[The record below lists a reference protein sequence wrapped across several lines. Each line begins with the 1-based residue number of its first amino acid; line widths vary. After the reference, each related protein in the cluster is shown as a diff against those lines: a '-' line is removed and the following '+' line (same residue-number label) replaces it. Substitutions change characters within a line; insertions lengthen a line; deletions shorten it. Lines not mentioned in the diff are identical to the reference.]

1 MNGTL
6 LAPRPYNKHDQLL
19 QDFVKEQELKNLE
32 SLQHTFF
39 HHSGKSSSQIDY
51 ILSTE
56 IDVLSNLEISGKDAE
71 NTSSHVKVSALLLD
85 QISEGTVK
93 TKINSARLIKKL
105 KWEKADRKT
114 YVQTLES
121 ELVKYKHTDTKSTEQ
136 RLTDLTTVIHTATD
150 SAVPSAVIKLKGP
163 KRKASPRVRKQLKY
177 VNKNINVG

>member
-51 ILSTE
+51 FLSTE
-56 IDVLSNLEISGKDAE
+56 IDVLSDLEISGNDAK

-93 TKINSARLIKKL
+93 TKINSARLL
-105 KWEKADRKT
+105 K
-114 YVQTLES
+114 
-121 ELVKYKHTDTKSTEQ
+121 
-136 RLTDLTTVIHTATD
+136 
-150 SAVPSAVIKLKGP
+150 
-163 KRKASPRVRKQLKY
+163 
-177 VNKNINVG
+177 N